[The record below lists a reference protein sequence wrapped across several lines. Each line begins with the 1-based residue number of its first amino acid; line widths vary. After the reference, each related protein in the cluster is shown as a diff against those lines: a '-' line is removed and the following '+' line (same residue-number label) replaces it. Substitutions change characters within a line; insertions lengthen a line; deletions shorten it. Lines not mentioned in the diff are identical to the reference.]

1 MLPRPARSAT
11 RTATPWPNPSTA
23 RTGPSSSGGASHS
36 LTWPSWNW
44 RRSGGSRG
52 GTRSAFTR
60 RWATGHRNRSKPSI
74 MQAKRHKPSH
84 YKKGNKNQA
93 TSLVWMSPVGQYHQK
108 PKNSC
113 RIIHPPP
120 RKYSSTH
127 SSRHY
132 SPLKPTKH
140 SAVCFQAS
148 EYKAA
153 YNPIAPAMRPIC
165 ASPFVGLIGP
175 GCVWSILFVRKS
187 SECWSK

>member
-120 RKYSSTH
+120 QENIR
-127 SSRHY
+127 
-132 SPLKPTKH
+132 
-140 SAVCFQAS
+140 
-148 EYKAA
+148 
-153 YNPIAPAMRPIC
+153 RPILPDIIHR
-165 ASPFVGLIGP
+165 SNQRSTLQFVFKHLNTKQP
-175 GCVWSILFVRKS
+175 TTP
-187 SECWSK
+187 